1 MSISQLF
8 LRTYMQKL
16 FGLVVILIFIP
27 FCIYAQQTVK
37 ESSTGKY
44 FPSEIK
50 FKNAEKEITLQLT
63 GLTVR
68 KKIIF
73 KVYGIAHYMEN
84 PVRVADE
91 ESAFKAIFTDDR
103 AKQIVMDFARDV
115 ESAKIKEAYN
125 DGFKQHAT
133 QQEYQKIQPLV
144 NQFTGYFTKDVK
156 ENQQFVLRWLPGGV
170 IQTILQ
176 GEEKPTITE
185 PVFARVLWT
194 IWFGEDSIVDRDD
207 LVSRMIGK

>member
-1 MSISQLF
+1 MYKLILLSLVF
-8 LRTYMQKL
+8 L
-16 FGLVVILIFIP
+16 FIP
-27 FCIYAQQTVK
+27 SGIFAQQTVK

-50 FKNAEKEITLQLT
+50 IKNAEKEVTLQLT

-73 KVYGIAHYMEN
+73 KVYGIAHYMQD
-84 PVRVADE
+84 PPTVKDE
-91 ESAFKAIFTDDR
+91 EAAFIAILQEGK
-103 AKQIVMDFARDV
+103 AKQITMDFSRDV
-115 ESAKIKEAYN
+115 EAIKIKEAYL
-125 DGFKQHAT
+125 DGFNSHTSK
-133 QQEYQKIQPLV
+133 EELQKLQPLI

-156 ENQQFVLRWLPGGV
+156 ENQQFILQWLPGG
-170 IQTILQ
+170 TILAVLN
-176 GEEKPTITE
+176 GETKQAITD
-185 PVFARVLWT
+185 PIFARVLWT